1 MRALDKQ
8 ASGPADSARGPQV
21 ARVDIR
27 TLRRL
32 REVLDGHAS
41 AAEIEKLRA
50 DLDHL
55 IDRARWAGE
64 PL

>member
-1 MRALDKQ
+1 
-8 ASGPADSARGPQV
+8 
-21 ARVDIR
+21 VDIR